1 MISEKQLLD
10 FMLTYIKENS
20 INIENIPSL
29 IHKLQLNLLQVV
41 CNADEKIYVLK
52 RNGSVQVF
60 DAQKLKYSISN
71 ASDDINQPLNS
82 SDIHYVLNSIVEAFK
97 DENLNII
104 ESKKLRTMVINTLKD
119 IGYIA
124 VANNYEK
131 YYKIK

>member
-1 MISEKQLLD
+1 MIDKKQLLD
-10 FMLTYIKENS
+10 FILTYIKENS
-20 INIENIPSL
+20 ITIESIPSL
-29 IHKLQLNLLQVV
+29 MHKLQMDLLKTM
-41 CNADEKIYVLK
+41 CNEAEKIYVLK
-52 RNGSVQVF
+52 RTGSVQPF
-60 DAQKLKYSISN
+60 DIQKLKYSISN
-71 ASDDINQPLNS
+71 ASDDIKQPLNS

-104 ESKKLRTMVINTLKD
+104 ESKKLRAMVINKLKD

>member
-1 MISEKQLLD
+1 MIDKKQLLD
-10 FMLTYIKENS
+10 FILTYIKENS
-20 INIENIPSL
+20 ITIESIPSL
-29 IHKLQLNLLQVV
+29 MHKLQMDLLKTM
-41 CNADEKIYVLK
+41 CNEAEKIYILK
-52 RNGSVQVF
+52 RTGSVQPF
-60 DAQKLKYSISN
+60 DIQKLKYSISN
-71 ASDDINQPLNS
+71 ASDDIKQPLNS

-104 ESKKLRTMVINTLKD
+104 ESKKLRAMVINKLKD